1 MLMDIKKTKFGEIL
15 KQERFKR
22 QMSQEQF
29 AAFLG
34 LTKQAISFYERGQRM
49 PKLITAQTI
58 SQKLGIP
65 IEAFEDEIEVPMK
78 ETVSAKLSDDVAKQ
92 VEFILLFQKHAD
104 AIEILESLPEE
115 KRQQA
120 IDYLRYLAMQSE
132 KK

>member
-1 MLMDIKKTKFGEIL
+1 MESKKTKFGEIL

-34 LTKQAISFYERGQRM
+34 VTKQAISFYERGQRT
-49 PKLITAQTI
+49 PKLITASLI
-58 SQKLGIP
+58 AQKLGIP
-65 IEAFEDEIEVPMK
+65 IESFENEIEVPMNVG
-78 ETVSAKLSDDVAKQ
+78 TSVKLSDDVARQ

-104 AIEILESLPEE
+104 AIEMLESLPEE
-115 KRQQA
+115 KRKQA
-120 IDYLRYLAMQSE
+120 LDFLRYLSMQSD